1 MLGHWKAIGCD
12 AKVLS
17 WLAYGRKLRFHAPL
31 EELAFPNPR
40 SVFENAEFVEKECL
54 KALAEG
60 SSVLVD
66 YSYARV
72 INPILVD
79 TKRRNGKKRMCLDLR
94 YPNSETAAALFR
106 LATLLKSLPHQ
117 LRPDDVLFTADLEQ
131 AYHSVPMHESAWPYM
146 VFDSPLGLMTPT
158 VLSFGDG
165 VAPFTFH
172 KITRPMVAFAQLAGL
187 RLMSYLDDF
196 LFMTEPAR
204 ADSTRTFAKWLLP
217 FLGWVVNEDKSDWSS
232 GTAKESLG
240 FIVDSAD
247 MRLRVPAD
255 KIASIAAQITEAL
268 TPARTTVGILHSIW
282 GRIQSLYPAL
292 QGASAYCSEIGR
304 QVVAENAQGKEGSD
318 EVLLTGASRAELVML
333 RGHVQAWGPRGLPI
347 PSLLRQE
354 VMWSDAGEF
363 GYGGHLKEEKAEH
376 ASILPSELIGTSSTR
391 RELYGL
397 RKVALRLGESLR
409 GKKVLFLLDSRAGV
423 HNMLNQ
429 GGSIRELNEG
439 FRVAGGLQPARHRT
453 LL

>member
-1 MLGHWKAIGCD
+1 M
-12 AKVLS
+12 
-17 WLAYGRKLRFHAPL
+17 
-31 EELAFPNPR
+31 
-40 SVFENAEFVEKECL
+40 
-54 KALAEG
+54 AEG

-292 QGASAYCSEIGR
+292 QGASAYCYEIGR
-304 QVVAENAQGKEGSD
+304 QVVAKNAQKKEGPD
-318 EVLLTGASRAELVML
+318 EVLLKEASRAELVML
-333 RGHVQAWGPRGLPI
+333 RGHVQAWGPRGSPY
-347 PSLLRQE
+347 
-354 VMWSDAGEF
+354 A
-363 GYGGHLKEEKAEH
+363 ACC
-376 ASILPSELIGTSSTR
+376 AR
-391 RELYGL
+391 R
-397 RKVALRLGESLR
+397 
-409 GKKVLFLLDSRAGV
+409 
-423 HNMLNQ
+423 
-429 GGSIRELNEG
+429 
-439 FRVAGGLQPARHRT
+439 
-453 LL
+453 